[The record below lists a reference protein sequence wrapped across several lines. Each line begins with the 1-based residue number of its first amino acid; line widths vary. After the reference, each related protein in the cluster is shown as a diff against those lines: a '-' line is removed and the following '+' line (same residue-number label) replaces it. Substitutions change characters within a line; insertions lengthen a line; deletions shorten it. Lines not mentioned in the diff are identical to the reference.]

1 LSSSGARPEY
11 QILLADAA
19 RDFYEAADAPLQ
31 RKLDR
36 CFEIL
41 RTSPH
46 YHPNIKPLKGRFAG
60 SYRFRSGDYRIVY
73 RIDREGRIVIVLV
86 IGHRR
91 DVYG

>member
-1 LSSSGARPEY
+1 MSSFGARPEY
-11 QILLADAA
+11 QIVLTDSA

-31 RKLDR
+31 RRLDR

-41 RTSPH
+41 RTAPH
-46 YHPNIKPLKGRFAG
+46 HHPNIKPLKGRFSG

-73 RIDREGRIVIVLV
+73 RIDREGRVVIVLV
-86 IGHRR
+86 IDHRS